1 MIVKPE
7 RLAAALERPPLAKLF
22 LIFGEEPLQ
31 RIESADAIRT
41 AARAAGAEERLRFDA
56 NTGIDWDYLH
66 AETQSLSLFSAR
78 RVIEIELGKKKP
90 DAAAERFLKTLANG
104 PDGDDIF
111 IISGDAL
118 SREDEKKAWFAELA
132 ARGVVVPCRL
142 PEGAAFHQWLGTRAR
157 ARGRELAA
165 PAADLLAARTE
176 GNLLAAAQ
184 EIDLLLLLVDSP
196 LITLEHALAAVT
208 DSARYDVYKVVDSA
222 LAGDAAR
229 AVRMLRGVREEGA
242 EPVVISWSAGREL
255 RVLSRVQ
262 AAPSVDAGFA
272 AERIWQTRQ
281 PLLRRALQR
290 LSTRQVQTLL
300 RDSVRI
306 DWMVKGMDTGEPW
319 DELESLLVAMAGG
332 PWLGALGEV
341 VRSAR

>member
-1 MIVKPE
+1 MIIKPE
-7 RLAAALERPPLAKLF
+7 RLAAALARPPLAPLF

-31 RIESADAIRT
+31 RIESADAIRL

-56 NTGIDWDYLH
+56 VTGINWDALH
-66 AETQSLSLFSAR
+66 AETQSLSLFCAR

-90 DAAAERFLKTLANG
+90 DAPAESFLKALASAPEG
-104 PDGDDIF
+104 EDIF
-111 IISGDAL
+111 IISAEAL
-118 SREDEKKAWFAELA
+118 SRDDEKKDWFAGLA

-142 PEGAAFHQWLGTRAR
+142 PEGAAFHHWLDARAR
-157 ARGRELAA
+157 AHGRELAA

-184 EIDLLLLLVDSP
+184 EIDLLLLLVDAP
-196 LITLEHALAAVT
+196 VITLEHALAAVT

-255 RVLSRVQ
+255 RLLSRVQ
-262 AAPSVDAGFA
+262 SASSVEAGFA
-272 AERIWQTRQ
+272 TERVWQTRQ
-281 PLLRRALQR
+281 ALLRRALQR
-290 LSTRQVQTLL
+290 LSPRQVQTLL

-319 DELESLLVAMAGG
+319 EELESLLIALAGG
-332 PWLGALGEV
+332 PWLGALGDTL
-341 VRSAR
+341 RTAR